1 MKKKKN
7 DEEAGRFLNFL
18 LQVEI
23 LRRERDEVKEMVK
36 DSMILK
42 PDPSHQGRF
51 IIGSTG
57 EEVYFLIKKAHI
69 MLFEAM
75 GVH

>member
-18 LQVEI
+18 LQEVEI

-42 PDPSHQGRF
+42 PDPSHQ
-51 IIGSTG
+51 TCT
-57 EEVYFLIKKAHI
+57 
-69 MLFEAM
+69 
-75 GVH
+75 